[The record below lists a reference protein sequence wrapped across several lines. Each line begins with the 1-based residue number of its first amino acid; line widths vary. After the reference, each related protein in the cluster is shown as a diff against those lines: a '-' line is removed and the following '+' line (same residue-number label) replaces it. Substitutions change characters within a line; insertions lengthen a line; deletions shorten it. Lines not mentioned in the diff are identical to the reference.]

1 MISLCLSIRRL
12 PAFTMPILSLALTV
26 AALTLPGCK
35 TDTAPSPGMGDP
47 YPAPMN
53 DPQISV
59 LSPELRRWLVFQPA
73 IVTKDDH
80 RPMSVEVPVR
90 NTTYNK
96 YLIEYRI
103 LFYDAN
109 GRELTPAMTWEF
121 APLDPKQI
129 VRLKRS
135 AMSTDAE
142 SYRME
147 VRWSR

>member
-1 MISLCLSIRRL
+1 MIRSG
-12 PAFTMPILSLALTV
+12 AFTSVCCVVLSAVCLMSA
-26 AALTLPGCK
+26 GCK

-47 YPAPMN
+47 YPSPMN

-59 LSPELRRWLVFQPA
+59 LSPELGKWIVFQPA
-73 IVTKDDH
+73 IITKDGK
-80 RPMSVEVPVR
+80 RPMTVEVPMR

-109 GRELTPAMTWEF
+109 GRELSPVMGWEF
-121 APLDPKQI
+121 VPLDPKQV
-129 VRLKRS
+129 VRVKRS
-135 AMSTDAE
+135 AMSTEADN
-142 SYRME
+142 YRME

>member
-1 MISLCLSIRRL
+1 MAMSAIALSAML
-12 PAFTMPILSLALTV
+12 M
-26 AALTLPGCK
+26 TLPGCK

-73 IVTKDDH
+73 IVTKDGQ

-96 YLIEYRI
+96 YLIEYRM
-103 LFYDAN
+103 LFYDAD
-109 GRELTPAMTWEF
+109 GRELNPAMSWEF
-121 APLDPKQI
+121 VPLDPKQV

-135 AMSTDAE
+135 AMSADAE
-142 SYRME
+142 TYRLE